1 MWWNMSN
8 YEVEYELLCGGIRVV
23 MWWNRSCY
31 VVEYELLCGG
41 I

>member
-1 MWWNMSN
+1 M
-8 YEVEYELLCGGIRVV
+8 VEYELLCGGIRVV
-23 MWWNRSCY
+23 MWWNMSY